1 VPGQYF
7 CIWTFEELST
17 FNISIIE
24 ASRDDF
30 IDVEKILIEGE
41 QIFVTLTSEGNE
53 WTDVIVN
60 SVATIIVFRVI
71 FGGCSVGLMV
81 YSLYK
86 LVLFVRAQGSHFNVP
101 QVCLALEFISNA
113 WRILFAVVNP
123 FGCFFVFGGALDSFL
138 DTISLP
144 YSTATFVLITFYW
157 HEALVDT
164 SIRIYPFLAK
174 LKIPFFVIMLALI
187 AVDLIVSLTAF
198 YFGVDSTALTIIYV
212 LISAGFIIFYFV
224 TIGKI
229 SKRLQVAEGIRN
241 GGRRYRRLSSMVQKM
256 ILNGV
261 SKTSMLIMGL
271 TYVFRDVNSRPVPQY
286 IGVTLL
292 TATIYFD
299 SFARIFLFDV
309 KNKNKKSSSHMAT
322 SMSRQVSV
330 ATLTHNA
337 QLTNA
342 ETAPDTTTGAV

>member
-1 VPGQYF
+1 
-7 CIWTFEELST
+7 
-17 FNISIIE
+17 
-24 ASRDDF
+24 
-30 IDVEKILIEGE
+30 
-41 QIFVTLTSEGNE
+41 
-53 WTDVIVN
+53 
-60 SVATIIVFRVI
+60 
-71 FGGCSVGLMV
+71 
-81 YSLYK
+81 
-86 LVLFVRAQGSHFNVP
+86 
-101 QVCLALEFISNA
+101 
-113 WRILFAVVNP
+113 
-123 FGCFFVFGGALDSFL
+123 
-138 DTISLP
+138 
-144 YSTATFVLITFYW
+144 
-157 HEALVDT
+157 
-164 SIRIYPFLAK
+164 
-174 LKIPFFVIMLALI
+174 MLALI
-187 AVDLIVSLTAF
+187 AVNLIVSLTAF
-198 YFGVDSTALTIIYV
+198 YFGVDSIALTIIYV
-212 LISAGFIIFYFV
+212 LISAGFIIFYFI

-241 GGRRYRRLSSMVQKM
+241 GGRRYRRLSSVRDFNSYYHKRKLTVFCLQMVQKM

-271 TYVFRDVNSRPVPQY
+271 TYVFRDVNSRPVPQF

-342 ETAPDTTTGAV
+342 EIAPDTTTGSV